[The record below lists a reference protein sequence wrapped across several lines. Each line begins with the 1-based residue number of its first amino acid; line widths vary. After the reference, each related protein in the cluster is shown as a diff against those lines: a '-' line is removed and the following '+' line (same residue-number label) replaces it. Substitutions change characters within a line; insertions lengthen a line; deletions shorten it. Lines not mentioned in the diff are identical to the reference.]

1 MNGDVDQNDF
11 ESPKKLNGNLTI
23 KNNQAV
29 LVVKIKQDSLQEP
42 IETMFFDLFDSGGDY
57 VARTKVLINNRLT
70 PVLTPE
76 PEDPVE
82 SPPGQPVP
90 NDEDGGN
97 IGVATDAGG
106 NLGPIV
112 PGINIGAGITV
123 GLGTGTVGIITDV
136 AIDRPGF
143 GYTGGDTVQFGGD
156 GGCIY
161 KLIVTETGAV
171 VGVES
176 GSGCTSIYDENP
188 GEGVITS
195 STGQAARLFPVLQF
209 TPQFK
214 KITVVNQLGVIS
226 VVDCV

>member
-1 MNGDVDQNDF
+1 MNG
-11 ESPKKLNGNLTI
+11 KLTI

-82 SPPGQPVP
+82 APPGQPIP
-90 NDEDGGN
+90 RDEDGGN
-97 IGVATDAGG
+97 IGVSTDSGS
-106 NLGPIV
+106 NIGPIV

-143 GYTGGDTVQFGGD
+143 GYTDGDTVQFGGF
-156 GGCIY
+156 GGCVY
-161 KLIVTETGAV
+161 RLIVTETGAV

-176 GSGCTSIYDENP
+176 GSGCSLSYEENP
-188 GEGVITS
+188 GEGIISTK
-195 STGQAARLFPVLQF
+195 TGQAARLFPVLQF